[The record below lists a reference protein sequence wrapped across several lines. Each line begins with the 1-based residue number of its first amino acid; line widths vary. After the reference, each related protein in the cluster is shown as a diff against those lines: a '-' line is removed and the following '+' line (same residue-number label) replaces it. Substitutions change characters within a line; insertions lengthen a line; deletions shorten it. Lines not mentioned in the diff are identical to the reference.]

1 MHAVTIELFGIPR
14 RRAGVAEVC
23 VNART
28 LADAVR
34 ELEAACPT
42 LTGLMTADGTLS
54 PQVLLSLDGTRFTG
68 NLDQELHDGARLLL
82 FSADAGG

>member
-14 RRAGVAEVC
+14 RRAGVAAVS
-23 VNART
+23 VRART
-28 LADAVR
+28 MAEAVR
-34 ELEAACPT
+34 RLEEAYP
-42 LTGLMTADGTLS
+42 GLAGLVTSDGMLS

-68 NLDQELHDGARLLL
+68 NLEQELSDGARLLL